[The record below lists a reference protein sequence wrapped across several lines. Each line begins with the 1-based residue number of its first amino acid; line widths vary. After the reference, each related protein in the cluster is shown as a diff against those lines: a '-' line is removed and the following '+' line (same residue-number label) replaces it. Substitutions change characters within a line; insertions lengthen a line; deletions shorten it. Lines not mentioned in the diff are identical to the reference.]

1 MTAMTANMPGNEST
15 SPFIK
20 LDQFL
25 KLIGMVETGG
35 EAKMLIQRG
44 DVQVNGAVE
53 TRRGRKLIVGDRVQ
67 IGGRI
72 FAVKL
77 AEK

>member
-1 MTAMTANMPGNEST
+1 MTENMSANEPIN
-15 SPFIK
+15 PFIK

-25 KLIGMVETGG
+25 KLVGMAETGG
-35 EAKMLIQRG
+35 EAKMLIQG
-44 DVQVNGAVE
+44 GEVQVNGAVE
-53 TRRGRKLIVGDRVQ
+53 TRRGRKLVVGDRVQ
-67 IGGRI
+67 LGGRT